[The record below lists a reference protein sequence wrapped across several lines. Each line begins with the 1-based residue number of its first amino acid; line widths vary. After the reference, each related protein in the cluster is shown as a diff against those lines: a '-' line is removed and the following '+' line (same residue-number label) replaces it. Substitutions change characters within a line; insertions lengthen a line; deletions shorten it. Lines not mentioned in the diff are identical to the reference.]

1 MRSNPL
7 IFIGL
12 FFGPE
17 KYSEKFLLYFE
28 SLAKGYN
35 FAIR

>member
-1 MRSNPL
+1 MGL
-7 IFIGL
+7 IFAS
-12 FFGPE
+12 
-17 KYSEKFLLYFE
+17 KKSSEKFLLYFE

>member
-1 MRSNPL
+1 MGL
-7 IFIGL
+7 IFASK
-12 FFGPE
+12 
-17 KYSEKFLLYFE
+17 KYREKFLHYFE